1 MMTIC
6 QYTLT
11 DPIFICRT
19 IPVHHQIHREVLG
32 ETSQTGVYV
41 YVCVCECQREHSL
54 NQSSTKVEES
64 VVAAVD

>member
-19 IPVHHQIHREVLG
+19 TPVHHQIHREVLD

-41 YVCVCECQREHSL
+41 YVCVCA
-54 NQSSTKVEES
+54 S
-64 VVAAVD
+64 VNENIV